1 MPFIAGGY
9 SCTWNALAIGQTAD
23 GYRLTHQ
30 VFKRLITG
38 DTYAET
44 PQDAVYRGA
53 EAAIAMRLIEYDAAA
68 VQTIKWPYGTGAT
81 PKWTL
86 GLIGGL
92 DVASSL
98 VKSLVLTAIV
108 GTTAAT
114 VPATLTASK
123 TILHEN
129 FPVEILFAPDL
140 REVPLR
146 LRLYPTAG
154 VFAVET

>member
-1 MPFIAGGY
+1 MSFISGGY
-9 SCTWNALAIGQTAD
+9 TATWNSLAIGQTAD

-53 EAAIAMRLIEYDAAA
+53 EASIAMRLIEYNAAA
-68 VQTIKWPYGTGAT
+68 VETLKWPYSAT
-81 PKWTL
+81 KWTL
-86 GLIGGL
+86 GIIGGL
-92 DVASSL
+92 DIVTSF
-98 VKSLVLTAIV
+98 VKSLVLTAV
-108 GTTAAT
+108 ASTPAAAA
-114 VPATLTASK
+114 PASLTASK
-123 TILHEN
+123 AILHEN

-140 REVPLR
+140 REVPMR
-146 LRLYPTAG
+146 LRLYPTSG

>member
-68 VQTIKWPYGTGAT
+68 VQTIKWPYSVT
-81 PKWTL
+81 KWTL
-86 GLIGGL
+86 GIIGGL
-92 DVASSL
+92 DVASAF
-98 VKSLVLTAIV
+98 VKSLVLTAIA

-123 TILHEN
+123 AILHEN